1 MEKFNDKYK
10 IGLKIKSARQEKGWT
25 LERLGEK
32 LGLSKSSVHQVEV
45 GKSSYS
51 YLTLKKFAEAL
62 DKPIKYFIE
71 LDDIGE
77 RAVSDDMAQY
87 KAYSPDVQKINDLLL
102 EHPETRNKI
111 LNYLESYSKGNKANL
126 SGVGGLL
133 DALSNEQL
141 NEIVKE
147 LPNIIIR
154 LKNS

>member
-1 MEKFNDKYK
+1 
-10 IGLKIKSARQEKGWT
+10 
-25 LERLGEK
+25 
-32 LGLSKSSVHQVEV
+32 
-45 GKSSYS
+45 
-51 YLTLKKFAEAL
+51 
-62 DKPIKYFIE
+62 
-71 LDDIGE
+71 
-77 RAVSDDMAQY
+77 MAQY